1 MTQSEQGQIHFTGE
15 SSCKEFIPN
24 QFRRNFCIT
33 CQGKIQQHYSAKP
46 EHIAAALEYSV
57 DKGIYLVIFNR
68 ILLSLNYAYNY
79 NNFNFNLII

>member
-1 MTQSEQGQIHFTGE
+1 MNHSDEGQIHFTGE

-33 CQGKIQQHYSAKP
+33 CQGKIQQHFTAKP

-57 DKGIYLVIFNR
+57 DKGSLIDAQKFHNMYILIFF
-68 ILLSLNYAYNY
+68 YK
-79 NNFNFNLII
+79 

>member
-33 CQGKIQQHYSAKP
+33 CQAKIQQHYSAKP

-57 DKGIYLVIFNR
+57 DKGIFETLICNR
-68 ILLSLNYAYNY
+68 IFYH
-79 NNFNFNLII
+79 